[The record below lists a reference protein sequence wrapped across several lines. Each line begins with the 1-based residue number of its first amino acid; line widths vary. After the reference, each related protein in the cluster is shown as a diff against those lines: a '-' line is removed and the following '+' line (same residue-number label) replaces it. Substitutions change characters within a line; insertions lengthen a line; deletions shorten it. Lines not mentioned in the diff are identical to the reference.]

1 MSTKSWSPEARN
13 APKSGEPS
21 GLLRDCT
28 AEDVALICAI
38 YNHYVEQT
46 RVTFEETVVSADEMA
61 RRMDETTGRFP
72 WLVWER
78 DGKVIG
84 YAYATSWKTRS
95 AYRHS
100 VETTIYL
107 SPDAVGRGIGIALYR
122 SLLERL
128 RPLGIHSAVGV
139 IALPNPASVALH
151 EKLGFIKAGHL
162 HEIGLK
168 FGQWIDVGYWE
179 LRLPQ
184 AVSDLSESKP

>member
-1 MSTKSWSPEARN
+1 MP
-13 APKSGEPS
+13 PKSHSTETTNAGNRSGPP

-28 AEDVALICAI
+28 VHDAAPISAI
-38 YNHYVEQT
+38 YNHYVVET
-46 RVTFEETVVSADEMA
+46 RVTFEETVVSASEMA
-61 RRMDETTGRFP
+61 QRMAAVTAQFP

-78 DGKVIG
+78 DGTVLG
-84 YAYATSWKTRS
+84 YAYAMSWKARS

-107 SPDAVGRGIGIALYR
+107 SPDARGEGIGTALYQ
-122 SLLERL
+122 SLFERL
-128 RPLGIHSAVGV
+128 RQLSIHCAIGV

-151 EKLGFIKAGHL
+151 EKLGFIKAGHF

-168 FGQWIDVGYWE
+168 FGHWIDVGYWE

-184 AVSDLSESKP
+184 VGSDS

>member
-1 MSTKSWSPEARN
+1 MPT
-13 APKSGEPS
+13 EPTQPQ
-21 GLLRDCT
+21 GLPRDCT
-28 AEDVALICAI
+28 ARDAAPICAI

-46 RVTFEETVVSADEMA
+46 RVTFEETAVSANEMA
-61 RRMDETTGRFP
+61 RRVAEITGRFP

-78 DGKVIG
+78 DGTILG
-84 YAYATSWKTRS
+84 YAYAMSWKTRS

-107 SPDAVGRGIGIALYR
+107 SPDATGAGIGTALYQ
-122 SLLERL
+122 SLFDRL
-128 RPLGIHSAVGV
+128 RPLDIHCAIGI

-151 EKLGFIKAGHL
+151 EKLGFMKAGHL

-179 LRLPQ
+179 LNLP
-184 AVSDLSESKP
+184 